1 MSSWQLSEPA
11 FCPFMITYI
20 LILFL
25 SVFEDEVDDSED
37 DDSEDEVDDSEDDS
51 YYKYIPF
58 PTGPQFIYVIFYF

>member
-11 FCPFMITYI
+11 FSPFMLTYI

-25 SVFEDEVDDSED
+25 SDFDNFEDEDFDN
-37 DDSEDEVDDSEDDS
+37 SEDEDFDDSEDDS
-51 YYKYIPF
+51 HYKYIPF